1 MKASKKIFLIDLVTL
16 MPEMFEAFTNFGV
29 VGRGFKKNFV
39 DINFINPRKFAT
51 DTHKTIDDR
60 AYGGG
65 PGMVMMA
72 EPLIESVESAR
83 IREKCLG
90 IKKRK
95 VIHLTP
101 KGSKLKHEKVKELSC
116 EEGLILIA
124 SRYEGV
130 DERFNK
136 WVDEEISIGD
146 FVTSGGELPA
156 MLLMDAL
163 IRQIPGVL
171 NDIESVNQDSFVNG
185 LLDHPSFTR
194 PERVRGL
201 KVPDILLSGD
211 HEKIRIWRLKESL
224 KVTKLKRPDLLINK
238 SLTKEESRLLKEIE
252 QEQEQG

>member
-1 MKASKKIFLIDLVTL
+1 MKASKTYLIDLVTL
-16 MPEMFEAFTNFGV
+16 MPEMFGALTKFGV
-29 VGRGFKKNFV
+29 VGRGFKERFV
-39 DINFINPRKFAT
+39 DINFINPRNFAT
-51 DTHKTIDDR
+51 DTHKTVDDR

-72 EPLIESVESAR
+72 DPLIASIESAR
-83 IREKCLG
+83 TREKSLG
-90 IKKRK
+90 IKRRK

-101 KGSKLKHEKVKELSC
+101 KGSRLKHEKVKELSN

-130 DERFNK
+130 DERLNK
-136 WVDEEISIGD
+136 WIDEEIGD
-146 FVTSGGELPA
+146 FVTSGGEFPA

-194 PERVRGL
+194 PESVRGL

-224 KVTKLKRPDLLINK
+224 KETKLKRPDLLINK

-252 QEQEQG
+252 QEQEQD

>member
-1 MKASKKIFLIDLVTL
+1 MKASKIFLIDLVTL
-16 MPEMFEAFTNFGV
+16 MPEMFGALTKFGV
-29 VGRGFKKNFV
+29 VGRGFKERFV
-39 DINFINPRKFAT
+39 DINFINPRNFAT

-72 EPLIESVESAR
+72 DPLIKSIESAR
-83 IREKCLG
+83 AKEKSLG
-90 IKKRK
+90 IKRRK

-101 KGSKLKHEKVKELSC
+101 KGSRLKHEKVKELSN

-130 DERFNK
+130 DERLNK
-136 WVDEEISIGD
+136 WIDEEISIGD
-146 FVTSGGELPA
+146 FVTSGGEFPA
-156 MLLMDAL
+156 MLLIDAL
-163 IRQIPGVL
+163 VLEIPGVL

-194 PERVRGL
+194 PESVRGL

-211 HEKIRIWRLKESL
+211 HEKIRVWRLKESL
-224 KVTKLKRPDLLINK
+224 KETKLKRPDLLINK

>member
-1 MKASKKIFLIDLVTL
+1 MITFDVISI
-16 MPEMFEAFTNFGV
+16 MPQMFEVIKSDGV
-29 VGRGFKKNFV
+29 VSRALKDSKVNL
-39 DINFINPRKFAT
+39 NLWNPR
-51 DTHKTIDDR
+51 DYVNDVHHTIDDR
-60 AYGGG
+60 PYGGG

-72 EPLIESVESAR
+72 DPLIASIESAR
-83 IREKCLG
+83 AREKSLG
-90 IKKRK
+90 IKRRK

-101 KGSKLKHEKVKELSC
+101 KGSRLKHEKVKELSN

-130 DERFNK
+130 DERLNK
-136 WVDEEISIGD
+136 WIDEEISIGD
-146 FVTSGGELPA
+146 FVTSGGEFPA

-194 PERVRGL
+194 PESVRGL

-224 KVTKLKRPDLLINK
+224 KETKLKRPDLLINK

-252 QEQEQG
+252 QEQEQD